1 MNGFSTTQTI
11 WELALKKKKKKKRE
25 SLIKDKYVNGSSI
38 YL

>member
-11 WELALKKKKKKKRE
+11 WELALKKKKKRE

>member
-11 WELALKKKKKKKRE
+11 WELALKKKKKK

>member
-11 WELALKKKKKKKRE
+11 WELALKKKKE

>member
-11 WELALKKKKKKKRE
+11 WELALKKEEEE

>member
-11 WELALKKKKKKKRE
+11 WELALKKKKKKKE

>member
-11 WELALKKKKKKKRE
+11 WELALKKKKE
-25 SLIKDKYVNGSSI
+25 ILIKDKYVNGSSI